1 MKLNVNDTL
10 YLKNTLKVFTVYSKW
25 NDINLNNGDRVEMIS
40 IKSGT
45 YSISVVTNTI
55 PLMFYSKEQMIRM
68 TKLKKLNSINS

>member
-55 PLMFYSKEQMIRM
+55 PLMFYSEKQMTRI
-68 TKLKKLNSINS
+68 TKLKKLYSVNS